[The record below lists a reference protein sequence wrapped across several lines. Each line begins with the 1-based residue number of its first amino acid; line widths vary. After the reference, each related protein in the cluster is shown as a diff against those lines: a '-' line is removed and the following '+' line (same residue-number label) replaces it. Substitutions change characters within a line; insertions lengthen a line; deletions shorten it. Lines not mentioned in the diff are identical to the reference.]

1 MTPTAGIIA
10 TLLFGA
16 GFCLILKVIGDRSLA
31 LPIVGYVLE
40 ILEIA
45 GICVNYPIYNLIL
58 KNSKK
63 KYIFTFFTQGIISV
77 VFRWIKNDCKEEID
91 TMINLIQHCVGRVD

>member
-16 GFCLILKVIGDRSLA
+16 GFCLILKVIGDGSLA
-31 LPIVGYVLE
+31 LPIVGYVLG
-40 ILEIA
+40 IA

-77 VFRWIKNDCKEEID
+77 VFRWIKNDCKEKID
-91 TMINLIQHCVGRVD
+91 TMINIIQHCVGGVD

>member
-16 GFCLILKVIGDRSLA
+16 GFCLILKVIGDESLA
-31 LPIVGYVLE
+31 LPIVGYVLG
-40 ILEIA
+40 IA

-77 VFRWIKNDCKEEID
+77 VFRWIKNDCKEKID
-91 TMINLIQHCVGRVD
+91 TMINIIQHCVGRVD

>member
-16 GFCLILKVIGDRSLA
+16 GFCLILKVIGDGSLA
-31 LPIVGYVLE
+31 LPIVGYVLG
-40 ILEIA
+40 IA

-63 KYIFTFFTQGIISV
+63 KYIFTFTQGIISV
-77 VFRWIKNDCKEEID
+77 VFRWIKNDCKEKID
-91 TMINLIQHCVGRVD
+91 TMINIIQHCVGRVD

>member
-16 GFCLILKVIGDRSLA
+16 GFCLILKVIGDGSLA
-31 LPIVGYVLE
+31 LPIVGYVLG
-40 ILEIA
+40 IA

-63 KYIFTFFTQGIISV
+63 KYIFTFFTQGIISE
-77 VFRWIKNDCKEEID
+77 VFRRIKNDYKEEID

>member
-10 TLLFGA
+10 TLLFGD
-16 GFCLILKVIGDRSLA
+16 GFCLILKVIGDGFLA
-31 LPIVGYVLE
+31 LQIVGYVLG
-40 ILEIA
+40 IA

-63 KYIFTFFTQGIISV
+63 KYG
-77 VFRWIKNDCKEEID
+77 NDIVALAKEIEKEETD
-91 TMINLIQHCVGRVD
+91 KKN

>member
-10 TLLFGA
+10 TLLFGYR
-16 GFCLILKVIGDRSLA
+16 FCLILKVIRDGFLA
-31 LPIVGYVLE
+31 LQIVGYVLG
-40 ILEIA
+40 ILGIA

-63 KYIFTFFTQGIISV
+63 KYG
-77 VFRWIKNDCKEEID
+77 NDIVALAKEIEKEEAD
-91 TMINLIQHCVGRVD
+91 KKN

>member
-10 TLLFGA
+10 TLLFGYR
-16 GFCLILKVIGDRSLA
+16 FCLILKVIGDGFLA
-31 LPIVGYVLE
+31 LQIVGYVLR
-40 ILEIA
+40 ILGIA

-63 KYIFTFFTQGIISV
+63 KYG
-77 VFRWIKNDCKEEID
+77 NDIVALAKEIEKEEAD
-91 TMINLIQHCVGRVD
+91 KKN

>member
-16 GFCLILKVIGDRSLA
+16 GFCLILKVIGDGSLA
-31 LPIVGYVLE
+31 LPIVGYVLG
-40 ILEIA
+40 IA

-77 VFRWIKNDCKEEID
+77 VFRWIKNDRKEEID

>member
-16 GFCLILKVIGDRSLA
+16 GFCLILKVIGDGSLA
-31 LPIVGYVLE
+31 LPIVGYVLG
-40 ILEIA
+40 IA

-77 VFRWIKNDCKEEID
+77 VFRWIKNDYKEKID
-91 TMINLIQHCVGRVD
+91 TMINLIQHCVGKVD